1 MNNITI
7 CHIPSGN
14 PRNAH
19 MITID
24 ESALKAHLKHGDY
37 EGECIQENISS
48 TIHLRAQSLTH
59 AFW

>member
-37 EGECIQENISS
+37 EGECIQENISPEQKENS
-48 TIHLRAQSLTH
+48 NKNKKI
-59 AFW
+59 